1 MPFPIALLAPRRGNF
16 ITVHRQSNSEG
27 VVRTRISLWLEVKFA
42 SDVVGLI
49 THAFRI
55 LDTVQ
60 DKRNSSG

>member
-1 MPFPIALLAPRRGNF
+1 MPFPIAPWDPREEDF
-16 ITVHRQSNSEG
+16 ITVHRQSNSVG
-27 VVRTRISLWLEVKFA
+27 VVRTRVSLWLEVKFA

-60 DKRNSSG
+60 DKRNSSE